1 PLRLAVGHRR
11 VHERGVGWNRGTA
24 MSQLYELSRPFPAG
38 LVKQKPG
45 KFAASYVEHSVIS
58 QRLLEVVGPHDFAI
72 DRVVT
77 NPDGVVS
84 GCTATLTVEVDG
96 RRVAVTEVGD
106 VEHPGANNGAN
117 LKNAASDALKRC
129 AMRLGVGLHLWSQ
142 DNYYL
147 DKALEKREQSDG

>member
-1 PLRLAVGHRR
+1 
-11 VHERGVGWNRGTA
+11 
-24 MSQLYELSRPFPAG
+24 MSEQLYELSRPFPQS

-45 KFAASYVEHSVIS
+45 KFAASYVEHSVVS

-72 DRVVT
+72 DRIVT
-77 NPDGVVS
+77 SPDGVVV

-96 RRVAVTEVGD
+96 RRVSITEVGD
-106 VEHPGANNGAN
+106 VERPGDNNGSN
-117 LKNAASDALKRC
+117 LKNASSDALKRC

-147 DKALEKREQSDG
+147 DKALEKRQANG

>member
-1 PLRLAVGHRR
+1 
-11 VHERGVGWNRGTA
+11 
-24 MSQLYELSRPFPAG
+24 MSEQLYELSRPFPQS

-45 KFAASYVEHSVIS
+45 KFAASYVEHSVVS

-72 DRVVT
+72 DRIVT
-77 NPDGVVS
+77 SPDGVVV

-96 RRVAVTEVGD
+96 RRVSITEVGD
-106 VEHPGANNGAN
+106 VERPGDNNASN
-117 LKNAASDALKRC
+117 LKNASSDALKRC

-147 DKALEKREQSDG
+147 NTALEKRRENG

>member
-1 PLRLAVGHRR
+1 M
-11 VHERGVGWNRGTA
+11 
-24 MSQLYELSRPFPAG
+24 MSEQLYELARPFPDR

-58 QRLLEVVGPHDFAI
+58 QRLLEVVGPHTFTVDKP
-72 DRVVT
+72 VT
-77 NPDGVVS
+77 NPDGVVV
-84 GCTATLTVEVDG
+84 GCLATLECMVDG
-96 RRVAVTEVGD
+96 DFVTITEVGD
-106 VEHPGANNGAN
+106 VEHPGTNNASN

-147 DKALEKREQSDG
+147 DKALEKRRVVTDE